1 MEKQKTMADLLPG
14 EKGTVRG
21 LKAKSGMR
29 RRLQDL
35 GLIEGTKIACVGQS
49 PLGDPRC
56 FMIRGAAIAIRE
68 ADCEAVVVEAET
80 RRKKTIALAG
90 NPNVGKS
97 TLFNALTGLRQH
109 TGNWAGKTV
118 GSAFGTCENRET
130 AYQIVD
136 LPGTYSLLTRSAEEA
151 AARDFLCFERP
162 DAVIV
167 VCDATCLTRNL
178 NLALQIM
185 ELCPSV
191 ILCVNMMDEAKA
203 RGIRI
208 DLEQLSARL
217 GVPVVGICARQKREL
232 KKLLRTVDAVLQDEN
247 VSHAAEVS
255 RKNPAEADGFTNAA
269 SAADPSAETA
279 RAKSGAAAEGGLP
292 DEAGA
297 ALKTAPQAEGRAGAA
312 ALPFRYPAAIEAGA
326 EILAPVLA
334 ERLAGRLPARWL
346 ALRVLEGDEALL
358 TSIRDKIGIDWREDS
373 AVRNAKMKAERCL
386 RGSEEERKTG
396 EWEFSDPGTEEM
408 TPRAVSDVIAET
420 ILRQAER
427 VCDGIAR
434 VPENLYHNTDG
445 RVDRLLT
452 GRYTAY
458 PCMLL
463 LLAVVFWVT
472 IVGANYPSR
481 LLSAGFNELEGIL
494 LSLMA
499 ALRAPDWLSGCLI
512 QGAYRV
518 LAWVVAVMLPP
529 MAIFFP
535 FFTLLEDM
543 GYLPRVA
550 YNLDKPFQRCNA
562 CGKQALTMCMGFGC
576 NAAGVTGC
584 RIIDSPRERML
595 AILTNSF
602 VPCNGR
608 FPALI
613 AVLTMFF
620 AGCGE
625 AAGAGSSAL
634 AALLLTTVIL
644 GGVAVTLLVTG
655 ILSKTL
661 LRGLPSFFTLELPPY
676 RVPQVGSVIVR
687 SVLDRTL
694 FVLARA
700 AAVAAPAGLLIW
712 LLANVNIGSVS
723 VLQHIVS
730 FLEPVG
736 TLLGL
741 DGAVLAAFILGLPA
755 NEIVIPIVI
764 MIYLTQGNL
773 SGMENLVTLRALLV
787 ENGWTEVTALCFML
801 FSLMHWPCSTTLLTV
816 YKETGSWK
824 WTGAAALIPTLCG
837 GSVCILVS
845 GAAALLFGI

>member
-1 MEKQKTMADLLPG
+1 MGLTNQSIGMHTLDSDL
-14 EKGTVRG
+14 
-21 LKAKSGMR
+21 
-29 RRLQDL
+29 
-35 GLIEGTKIACVGQS
+35 
-49 PLGDPRC
+49 
-56 FMIRGAAIAIRE
+56 
-68 ADCEAVVVEAET
+68 VVV
-80 RRKKTIALAG
+80 KKHPSDKVIALAG

-97 TLFNALTGLRQH
+97 TIFNALTGMNQH
-109 TGNWAGKTV
+109 TGNWPGKTV
-118 GSAFGTCENRET
+118 SNAQGHCESEKNS
-130 AYQIVD
+130 YIMVD
-136 LPGTYSLLTRSAEEA
+136 IPGTYSLMAHSAEEEI
-151 AARDFLCFERP
+151 ARNFICFGEP
-162 DAVIV
+162 DAVVV
-167 VCDATCLTRNL
+167 VCDATCLERNM
-178 NLALQIM
+178 NLVLQTM
-185 ELCPSV
+185 EISSRV
-191 ILCVNMMDEAKA
+191 IVCVNLMDEARRKK
-203 RGIRI
+203 IR
-208 DLEQLSARL
+208 LNLPLLSRRL
-217 GVPVVGICARQKREL
+217 GVPVIGTSARKKSSLDALLHALDQITSPACETHPARIHYPKTIEHAVRMIEPLIEEKTGGRLNSRWLSLRLLCQDSSLLREL
-232 KKLLRTVDAVLQDEN
+232 SGCLGNDFLRDPELLRGITLARKQLSRDISSREQWDDAV
-247 VSHAAEVS
+247 
-255 RKNPAEADGFTNAA
+255 
-269 SAADPSAETA
+269 
-279 RAKSGAAAEGGLP
+279 
-292 DEAGA
+292 AGA
-297 ALKTAPQAEGRAGAA
+297 IVSTAEK
-312 ALPFRYPAAIEAGA
+312 LC
-326 EILAPVLA
+326 
-334 ERLAGRLPARWL
+334 
-346 ALRVLEGDEALL
+346 
-358 TSIRDKIGIDWREDS
+358 K
-373 AVRNAKMKAERCL
+373 
-386 RGSEEERKTG
+386 
-396 EWEFSDPGTEEM
+396 
-408 TPRAVSDVIAET
+408 DVIT
-420 ILRQAER
+420 Y
-427 VCDGIAR
+427 
-434 VPENLYHNTDG
+434 ENTSYRKLDFTA
-445 RVDRLLT
+445 DRLLT
-452 GRYTAY
+452 SRMTGF
-458 PCMLL
+458 PVMLL
-463 LLAVVFWVT
+463 MLALIFWIT
-472 IVGANYPSR
+472 IYGANYPSA
-481 LLSAGFNELEGIL
+481 LLSDGLFFIQDRLTDL
-494 LSLMA
+494 FQWLH
-499 ALRAPDWLSGCLI
+499 APDWLHGLLVL
-512 QGAYRV
+512 GLYRV
-518 LAWVVAVMLPP
+518 LAWVISVMLPP

-535 FFTLLEDM
+535 LFNLLEDA
-543 GYLPRVA
+543 GYLPRIA
-550 YNLDKPFQRCNA
+550 YNLDKPFHCCHA

-620 AGCGE
+620 AGCGK

-730 FLEPVG
+730 FLEPAG

-773 SGMENLVTLRALLV
+773 SGMENLVTLRALLI

-837 GSVCILVS
+837 GSLCILVS
-845 GAAALLFGI
+845 GASALLFGI